1 MRNFYI
7 ETKKP
12 YLKNL
17 RYRFLV
23 EVAKTEKTTFP
34 YKTAMS
40 EANGKVGL
48 SPSNKILSFYFN
60 ENPLKMIKNAF

>member
-7 ETKKP
+7 EIKKP

-17 RYRFLV
+17 GYRFLV
-23 EVAKTEKTTFP
+23 EIAKTEKATFP

-40 EANGKVGL
+40 EANAKVGL

-60 ENPLKMIKNAF
+60 ENPFKIMKNAF

>member
-48 SPSNKILSFYFN
+48 SPSNKILSF
-60 ENPLKMIKNAF
+60 